1 MRKLLLT
8 LCISALA
15 SAFTAQARMHELQQ
29 FEVDSISTALATLW
43 KEPMQSHTQ
52 SMTPAQKASFK
63 KGVTLALDSARTND
77 PYVQGLEEG
86 ARIYRYVE
94 QAEQIGGYT
103 VDMDVFR
110 KTILKAIDRKSTGFT
125 ESEADTYLTD
135 LNTRMVK
142 GSGKISK
149 SEIKK
154 ASQALATVWAGYMA
168 RKSAKDEP
176 QIVAAYRQGVT
187 TALSYARTDDA
198 FLDGIEA
205 GVAAYRS
212 FERQQQ
218 AGGYELSIVRFNLA
232 MDKMLNGRP
241 TGFTPLTAT
250 QYLKA
255 MQEQL
260 ADIDALLD
268 NSQAFLDSI
277 ARREG
282 IINLPTGTMVEIVT
296 EGEGDSPRA
305 EDLVMVNYSG
315 SLIDGTQFSGTE
327 PGKPTIFD
335 MRELIAGFRDGL
347 MQMKKGGIYRIYI
360 PSDQGY
366 GHEGVYGK
374 IPKDA
379 VTIFDVE
386 LVDLRHTDELQQP
399 AATPT
404 AGE

>member
-15 SAFTAQARMHELQQ
+15 STFPAQARQHELQQ

-43 KEPMQSHTQ
+43 KEPMHSHIQ

-63 KGVTLALDSARTND
+63 KGVTLALDSARIND

-86 ARIYRYVE
+86 ARIFRYVE

-110 KTILKAIDRKSTGFT
+110 KSILKAIDRKSTGFT

-135 LNTRMVK
+135 LNSRMIAA
-142 GSGKISK
+142 GGKEKLSK

-154 ASQALATVWAGYMA
+154 ASQALATVWAGYLN

-176 QIVAAYRQGVT
+176 RIVAAYRRGVT
-187 TALSYARTDDA
+187 TALNYARTDDA

-212 FERQQQ
+212 VERQEQ
-218 AGGYELSIVRFNLA
+218 AGGYELNLVRFNLA

-250 QYLKA
+250 QYLNA

-260 ADIDALLD
+260 AEIDAMLD

-277 ARREG
+277 AAREG
-282 IINLPTGTMVEIVT
+282 IISLPTGTLVEIIT

-305 EDLVMVNYSG
+305 DDLVMVNYAG
-315 SLIDGTQFSGTE
+315 TLIDGTPFSGTE
-327 PGKPTIFD
+327 PGQPTIFD
-335 MRELIAGFRDGL
+335 MRELINGFRDGL

-374 IPKDA
+374 IPQDA

-386 LVDLRHTDELQQP
+386 LLDLRHTDEIP
-399 AATPT
+399 AQTPD
-404 AGE
+404 AD